1 MKHPAI
7 LLLLVLTSGCAV
19 NTTPQMWSI
28 FEDMCSANGGIKFAF
43 VALSRRELVC
53 NNGALSV
60 EKESVKNSLAGVSTG
75 ELGRQT
81 LDRPL
86 STSVP
91 N

>member
-53 NNGALSV
+53 NNGALFDARDIKV
-60 EKESVKNSLAGVSTG
+60 WKKNRLKT
-75 ELGRQT
+75 
-81 LDRPL
+81 P
-86 STSVP
+86 
-91 N
+91 